1 MGGGGL
7 PLGVVRSS
15 RTVRP
20 TPFRRGFRERT
31 IRGVK
36 QRTVSLIAWGAVL
49 VFVVGAA
56 VGFWLQVQI
65 VGGARAAEDLVF
77 AVIFCAFGLV
87 GALVAS
93 RQPRN
98 AVGWIFLGISLVVLM
113 AFLSDTYARYSFRV
127 RPTPLPGAVVAA
139 WLSSWAWIAF
149 VGPTVTFLP
158 LLFPDGR
165 LPSRRWRA
173 FAWLTAGFEVLAVAG
188 FALEPGPLEGY
199 GIPNPVGVP
208 ALRGVGRFLEGPT
221 FLLLL
226 ALALVSVA
234 SLLLRYRRAD
244 GERRQQ
250 IKWFAFA
257 ATLVATWFV
266 VSAILEAVGLYNDV
280 LDTVFSALSFASL
293 PVAAGIGILK
303 YRLFDIDVVI
313 NRTLL
318 YGVLAA
324 VVTALYVGIVVGVGA
339 LIGSQGSL
347 PLSLLATALIALA
360 FHPLRER
367 ARRFA
372 NRLVYG
378 KRATPY
384 EVLSEF
390 GERLAGSYAT
400 EDVLPRL
407 ARVVGE
413 GVGAARAT
421 VWLRVGGELRPE
433 AAWPGDILSQ
443 DPVPI
448 AGDVLPAFDEERAFE
463 VRHQGALLGA
473 LTVSMPPGQPIT
485 PTGEK
490 LVEDLAAQ
498 AGLILRNVRLIEE
511 LRESRQRI
519 VAAQDQERRRLE
531 RDIHDGAQQQL
542 VALAVRLNLAKSMAA
557 KEAPKVADLLEAIKG
572 ETQAALENLRDLARG
587 IYPPLLADKGLAA
600 ALESQARK
608 VPVPVTVEPNG
619 IGRYSQEAES
629 AVYFCVLEALQN
641 AAKYAEASSAT
652 VRLGQHDGDLIFE
665 VSDDGRGFDP
675 AATPQ
680 GSGLQNMRD
689 RVEALGGSVDVD
701 SAPGRGTLVAGR
713 IPVATGAA
721 PA

>member
-1 MGGGGL
+1 
-7 PLGVVRSS
+7 VR
-15 RTVRP
+15 
-20 TPFRRGFRERT
+20 
-31 IRGVK
+31 
-36 QRTVSLIAWGAVL
+36 QRTASLIAWGAFL
-49 VFVVGAA
+49 LFVVGAA
-56 VGFWLQVQI
+56 AGFWLQVRT

-77 AVIFCAFGLV
+77 VVIFTAFGLV

-98 AVGWIFLGISLVVLM
+98 AVGWIFLGISLTVLM
-113 AFLSDTYARYSFRV
+113 AFFSDTYARYSFRV
-127 RPTPLPGAVVAA
+127 RPTPLPGAVAAA

-149 VGPTVTFLP
+149 VTPTVTFLP

-165 LPSRRWRA
+165 LPSRRWRP
-173 FAWLTAGFEVLAVAG
+173 FAWFTASFEVLAVAG

-199 GIPNPVGVP
+199 GILNPLGVP
-208 ALRGVGRFLEGPT
+208 ALRGVSRFLEGPGL
-221 FLLLL
+221 LLLL
-226 ALALVSVA
+226 ALALLSVA

-257 ATLVATWFV
+257 TALMSMWFL
-266 VSAILEAVGLYNDV
+266 VSAVLEMLGLYNDV
-280 LDTVFSALSFASL
+280 VDTVFSALSFASL

-303 YRLFDIDVVI
+303 YRLFDVDLVI
-313 NRTLL
+313 SRTVL
-318 YGVLAA
+318 YGALAA
-324 VVTALYVGIVVGVGA
+324 IVTALYVAIVVGIGA
-339 LIGSQGSL
+339 LVGSQGSL
-347 PLSLLATALIALA
+347 PVSILATAVIALA

-378 KRATPY
+378 KQATPY

-421 VWLRVGGELRPE
+421 VWLRVGSELRPE
-433 AAWPGDILSQ
+433 AVWPAGEAMPEALAL
-443 DPVPI
+443 
-448 AGDVLPAFDEERAFE
+448 AGDRLPFFGDEVAFE
-463 VRHQGALLGA
+463 VRHQGEVLGA
-473 LTVSMPPGQPIT
+473 LSVSMLPGQPIT

-542 VALAVRLNLAKSMAA
+542 VALAVRLNLAKTLAA
-557 KEAPKVADLLEAIKG
+557 KEAPAVADLIEGIKG
-572 ETQAALENLRDLARG
+572 ETQEALENLRDLARG

-619 IGRYSQEAES
+619 IGRYSQEAE
-629 AVYFCVLEALQN
+629 AAAYFCVLEALQN

-652 VRLGQHDGDLIFE
+652 VRLGHQDGDLVFE

-680 GSGLQNMRD
+680 GSGLQNMAD
-689 RVEALGGSVDVD
+689 RLEALGGTVEVA
-701 SAPGRGTLVAGR
+701 SAPGQGTTVTGR
-713 IPVATGAA
+713 IPVR
-721 PA
+721 